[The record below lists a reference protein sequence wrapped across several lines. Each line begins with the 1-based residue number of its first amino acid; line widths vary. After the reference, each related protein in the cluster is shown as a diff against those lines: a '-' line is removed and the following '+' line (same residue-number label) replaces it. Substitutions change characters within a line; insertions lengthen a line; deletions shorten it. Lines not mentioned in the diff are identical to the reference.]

1 VIDTNIIHVGD
12 CLQKLKELPDRSV
25 DCIITSP
32 PYFGLRDYGT
42 ATWEGGS
49 AQCDHKAPHSNKLF
63 GNPLFN
69 ENRPSRAA
77 TQTVGYRDVCGKCGA
92 RRIDSQIGLE
102 PTFDE
107 YIVKLVA
114 IFRECRRVL
123 KDTGTLWLNL
133 GDKYLNKQ
141 LLLLPHRVAIALQDD
156 GWVLRQEIVWE
167 KSNVTPES
175 VTDRCTRSHEYVFM
189 FAKAAKRY
197 SYGKT
202 AIKEKIAI
210 GDDLRP
216 HRPDDTKNKSA
227 VWAVSGATGKCADY
241 FYDAE
246 AIREPSKS
254 LNTADAKRI
263 GKGRMTFADG
273 RKRDG
278 KDGNGQESFV
288 SVSETR
294 NMRSVWPVPTKGFKG
309 AHFAVFPEAL
319 IEPCVKAGCPEGG
332 VILDPFMGSGTTAV
346 VAEKHNRDWI
356 GIELN
361 PEYAAMARKRN
372 ADDGKRPRAGKQSY
386 ILRNGIMPSLA
397 AYL

>member
-1 VIDTNIIHVGD
+1 VIDTNIIHIGD
-12 CLQKLKELPDRSV
+12 CLQTLKELPDRSV

-32 PYFGLRDYGT
+32 PYYGLRDYGT

-49 AQCDHKAPHSNKLF
+49 EDCDHKAPHSNKLF
-63 GNPLFN
+63 GNPRFN

-102 PTFDE
+102 PTFQE

-175 VTDRCTRSHEYVFM
+175 VKDRCTRSHEMIFT

-197 SYGKT
+197 SYDKT

-216 HRPDDTKNKSA
+216 S
-227 VWAVSGATGKCADY
+227 S
-241 FYDAE
+241 
-246 AIREPSKS
+246 
-254 LNTADAKRI
+254 
-263 GKGRMTFADG
+263 
-273 RKRDG
+273 
-278 KDGNGQESFV
+278 
-288 SVSETR
+288 
-294 NMRSVWPVPTKGFKG
+294 
-309 AHFAVFPEAL
+309 
-319 IEPCVKAGCPEGG
+319 
-332 VILDPFMGSGTTAV
+332 
-346 VAEKHNRDWI
+346 
-356 GIELN
+356 
-361 PEYAAMARKRN
+361 
-372 ADDGKRPRAGKQSY
+372 
-386 ILRNGIMPSLA
+386 
-397 AYL
+397 